1 MQSMPTRV
9 CAILASWPAP
19 AGRALPCPLLRA
31 SRQRGLTLIE
41 LMVVLAIF
49 SLLSMLAAPSFFAAQ
64 ERYRV
69 AMTLE
74 AIGGAMTLARTEA
87 IRRGGN
93 VRLERI
99 TGGDCPALAG
109 VQHWSCGWRIV
120 AEAVAADAQ
129 DADSTLVREFRIGRG
144 VVVTFSTAAPSV
156 VFNRWGQPGNLGTIG
171 FDVVPESN
179 PGSPA
184 AGGLCLL
191 STGRQRPK
199 LGGGP
204 C

>member
-1 MQSMPTRV
+1 MLSGDF
-9 CAILASWPAP
+9 AILLGPWPTP
-19 AGRALPCPLLRA
+19 AGRARPCPPLRA
-31 SRQRGLTLIE
+31 TKPQRGLTLIE

-49 SLLSMLAAPSFFAAQ
+49 SLLSMLAAPSFFSAL

-74 AIGGAMTLARTEA
+74 AIGGALTLARTEA

-99 TGGDCPALAG
+99 TDGDCPALAG
-109 VQHWSCGWRIV
+109 AQQWSCGWRII
-120 AEAVAADAQ
+120 AEAVGADAQ
-129 DADSTLVREFRIGRG
+129 DADGTLVREFRVSRG
-144 VVVTFSTAAPSV
+144 VIVTFSTAAPSV
-156 VFNRWGQPGNLGTIG
+156 VFNRWGQPGSLGAIS

-184 AGGLCLL
+184 AMGLCLL